1 MRWDVLAAGLGGAIS
16 TGAEEYYGLKDE
28 EREDLYNQALEY
40 NKLIG
45 PQNFNQG
52 QVQQYHEGLQGNRV
66 VDDRTRRRLEGLH
79 RLGEAQVKTD
89 AQKMAELAGMA
100 DSAYMPEGQVK
111 DLMRAMNMDVE
122 SQQVEG
128 WQQTRQPTYSP
139 RGTTPGGI
147 GSVEVPAAMG
157 TDPSQGWQHGGLV
170 PGSNLQQF
178 MDTQEARR
186 GALADQAHHQGDVA
200 REIEFL
206 DQESVFQQV
215 YGKGGHYVQQE
226 QAEVDAAVNLF
237 KTLNPLERKARIE
250 EYTERLGLDRTQV
263 KDLWMDERARIEEHL
278 PELLKEIRKRAWAAQ
293 SPTIVQT
300 MGEDGRMQVE
310 TLFPFTGPGTGLPQW
325 RPGVGGPQQM
335 QGSFPMGPMER
346 LIMQQIQGED
356 PLTRD
361 DAESFW
367 GKGWMADVL
376 GGNAE
381 NVQVTPGGSSDI
393 AQEATNLLQQG
404 ADPNL
409 RTSRRNPGLISE
421 DEQYSRMLED
431 IESVL
436 HSRLRPAI
444 DPSHPRYNNP
454 RGGRGALLD
463 PNSEE
468 ARRVQD
474 KITQLQEL
482 QFQLAMKLS
491 PEFLSTYE
499 YPGTY
504 WANQGR
510 N

>member
-1 MRWDVLAAGLGGAIS
+1 MSWLQHLGAFSGAALS
-16 TGAEEYYGLKDE
+16 KGAEEYYGRRDE

-52 QVQQYHEGLQGNRV
+52 QVQQFHEGLQGNRV
-66 VDDRTRRRLEGLH
+66 VDDRLRRRLGGLQQ
-79 RLGEAQVKTD
+79 LGEAQVKTD
-89 AQKMAELAGMA
+89 AQKMAELAGMEG
-100 DSAYMPEGQVK
+100 SAYMPEGQVK

-128 WQQTRQPTYSP
+128 WHQTQQPTYSP

-147 GSVEVPAAMG
+147 GSVKVPAAMG
-157 TDPSQGWQHGGLV
+157 TDPSQGWQYGGLV

-186 GALADQAHHQGDVA
+186 GALADQAHHQGEVA
-200 REIEFL
+200 REIELL
-206 DQESVFQQV
+206 DQEAVFQQV
-215 YGKGGHYVQQE
+215 YGEGGHYVQQE
-226 QAEVDAAVNLF
+226 QAELVAAVNAF
-237 KTLNPLERKARIE
+237 KTLNPLERKARID
-250 EYTERLGLDRTQV
+250 EYGERLGLDRTQV
-263 KDLWMDERARIEEHL
+263 KNLYHDERALTEQYL

-293 SPTIVQT
+293 SPTIIQT

-310 TLFPFTGPGTGLPQW
+310 TLFPFTGPGTGLRQW
-325 RPGVGGPQQM
+325 RRDIGGPQHM
-335 QGSFPMGPMER
+335 EGSFPMGPMER
-346 LIMQQIQGED
+346 LIMQQIQGGN
-356 PLTRD
+356 PLTMD
-361 DAESFW
+361 DAEAFW
-367 GKGWMADVL
+367 GQGWMADVL

-381 NVQVTPGGSSDI
+381 NVQVTPSGFSNI
-393 AQEATNLLQQG
+393 AQEATDLLQQG
-404 ADPNL
+404 ADPDM
-409 RTSRRNPGLISE
+409 RAGRNQPVTE
-421 DEQYSRMLED
+421 DEQYRRKLED

-436 HSRLRPAI
+436 QNQLRPAI
-444 DPSHPRYNNP
+444 DPRAK
-454 RGGRGALLD
+454 RGKGGPSQLVA

-468 ARRVQD
+468 ARRIQD

-499 YPGTY
+499 YPRTY